1 MKTDLIGQAGSGFML
16 SAVTVFAQFGTTW
29 QVVVMAIIGAIL
41 AVLEMEVRRTRT
53 VVQLVIFNVLVGSL
67 AAPIVVEKLG
77 LEQHVAAVVIMGLLG
92 GYIGH
97 DLFLAVRGPIR
108 NRIAKMA
115 GGTK

>member
-1 MKTDLIGQAGSGFML
+1 MKEDFLGQAASGFML

-29 QVVVMAIIGAIL
+29 PVVVMAIIGAVL
-41 AVLEMEVRRTRT
+41 AVLELQVRRTRT

-67 AAPIVVEKLG
+67 VAPIAVEKLG
-77 LEQHVAAVVIMGLLG
+77 LEQHVTAVGLLGLIG

-108 NRIAKMA
+108 NRIEKMA